1 MSFLFFTCDCY
12 FVIFRL
18 IFQYPVCKNLLDHVP
33 EEKLAALKTSLG
45 WMSDMLQETGW
56 ASLCHTSLSHTSSFF
71 VLKNTYSH
79 YQNIIKRQPNEKV
92 IFLIIN
98 LITWFIK
105 LESSVIQ
112 KVSAFTISWIRG
124 IKVQLERVI

>member
-1 MSFLFFTCDCY
+1 VSFLFFTCDCY

-56 ASLCHTSLSHTSSFF
+56 ASLCHISLSHISSFF

-79 YQNIIKRQPNEKV
+79 YQNIIKRQPNEKSHFPHNKSDYV
-92 IFLIIN
+92 I
-98 LITWFIK
+98 
-105 LESSVIQ
+105 ESSVIQ
-112 KVSAFTISWIRG
+112 KVSAFAISWIRG